1 MSSPSWRVA
10 RPLQKT
16 LHKGTELEVMQQQPV
31 REQQLK
37 MQRLCET
44 RPEVPIAQNSHLQ
57 CEIHVFSTK
66 ELVQLFE
73 NLRPHLTTIFVAA
86 DKGLEAAQT
95 RMLGFAH

>member
-1 MSSPSWRVA
+1 MTKAVDF
-10 RPLQKT
+10 
-16 LHKGTELEVMQQQPV
+16 
-31 REQQLK
+31 
-37 MQRLCET
+37 
-44 RPEVPIAQNSHLQ
+44 PEVEEQDCEIFYLDLSGLFAQNSHLQ

-86 DKGLEAAQT
+86 DKGLEAART